1 MLHVQVPAIIA
12 LSPDPGIPGRLT
24 GARCVREAIYIRFM
38 IENKIR

>member
-24 GARCVREAIYIRFM
+24 GARCVRKKKKKKKKTI
-38 IENKIR
+38 